1 MVAQGGAE
9 RLRPV
14 ARRREPPVASPE
26 PVDAPIDEPTGWGHR
41 LRAWVPWAIAVLAV
55 ALAAWAPGPTTL
67 TPDEALWLG
76 RSDAYGRAIDRG
88 DLDEATSRWLDSA
101 ATMPGVTTMSAGLL
115 GRNLANVTH
124 AVGLSADVDP
134 ASARSP
140 QVLRASRFVVTVW
153 GAIALGVMVLIAG
166 SLVGRRAATIAGLLL
181 ACEPY
186 LLGHMGVLHT
196 DALVTLFSCVAILAV
211 MALRWGRRDAGDRN
225 AGDRAGWVAISPRA
239 LVITATT
246 FAGLALLTKLTA
258 VVLLASGLGV
268 VALVELVVAAR
279 AARPA
284 DRASAVGATAI
295 TLAQL
300 VGGVALGAVALVVVL
315 WPAIWTSP
323 TRVWGDL
330 RESAGISEGHVPR
343 FFMGDA
349 TFDPGPLF
357 LPVATVVR
365 MSPWLLL
372 LGGVAAVMAVAH
384 LVAPRV
390 DWPRRATVA
399 GFLLAPLPYL
409 AAVGTRPKIYDRYAL
424 PIWPFLALLVGMAAA
439 PLLAQATERVGR
451 PAVRIASGVALAVA
465 ALLALAPAPY
475 RTAYA
480 SPVTGGQDGALE
492 LVPVGWGEGI
502 EQLGRTVA
510 ERERGHCDEVLVRVR
525 SDARV
530 AFPCGQL
537 STTAEL
543 PEERTYYLVR
553 QVPADQI
560 SLFDPGTAEEY
571 ARGEVVDDVR
581 IGGVVFAQLWL
592 VNPPPAVASS
602 SAPP

>member
-1 MVAQGGAE
+1 
-9 RLRPV
+9 
-14 ARRREPPVASPE
+14 
-26 PVDAPIDEPTGWGHR
+26 
-41 LRAWVPWAIAVLAV
+41 
-55 ALAAWAPGPTTL
+55 
-67 TPDEALWLG
+67 
-76 RSDAYGRAIDRG
+76 
-88 DLDEATSRWLDSA
+88 
-101 ATMPGVTTMSAGLL
+101 MPGVTTMSAGLL

-124 AVGLSADVDP
+124 AVGISDDVDP

-153 GAIALGVMVLIAG
+153 GAIALGVLVLLAG

-186 LLGHMGVLHT
+186 LLGHLGVLHT
-196 DALVTLFSCVAILAV
+196 DALVTLFSCVAIVAV
-211 MALRWGRRDAGDRN
+211 MALRWGDRDTGDREPSDRDT
-225 AGDRAGWVAISPRA
+225 GDRDGWVAISPRA
-239 LVITATT
+239 LTITATT

-258 VVLLASGLGV
+258 IVLLASGLGV
-268 VALVELVVAAR
+268 VILVELVVAAR

-284 DRASAVGATAI
+284 DRASAVGTTAVG
-295 TLAQL
+295 LARL

-330 RESAGISEGHVPR
+330 QESAAISEGHVPR
-343 FFMGDA
+343 FFLGDA

-372 LGGVAAVMAVAH
+372 MGGVAIVMAVVH
-384 LVAPRV
+384 LIGPRV

-424 PIWPFLALLVGMAAA
+424 PIWPFLALLVGVAAA

-451 PAVRIASGVALAVA
+451 PAVRVASGVALVLAVV
-465 ALLALAPAPY
+465 LALAPAPY

-480 SPVTGGQDGALE
+480 SPVVGGQDGALE

-530 AFPCGQL
+530 AFPCGVL

-560 SLFDPGTAEEY
+560 SVFDPGTAEEY
-571 ARGEVVDDVR
+571 ARGRVVDEVS